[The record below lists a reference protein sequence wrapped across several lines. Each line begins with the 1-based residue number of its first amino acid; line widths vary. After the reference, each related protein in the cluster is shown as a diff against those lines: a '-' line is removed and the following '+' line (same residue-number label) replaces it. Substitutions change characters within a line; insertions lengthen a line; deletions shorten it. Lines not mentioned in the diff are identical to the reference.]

1 MRFFLRRRRA
11 GLSVGICQTPLPFTG
26 ASLRSSP
33 GHPRLTCSRSRT
45 TAGLIACLC
54 AAFLAGCSEPVVVP
68 SEPKRADDPLTE
80 AELASFLSIAD
91 SLPDRRLPPIPAVV
105 LAAPRWNR
113 NRSLPIYE
121 LVKEEEAARVDR
133 WSIDWLAAH
142 CPQTRFLR
150 RALRREK
157 MTVEQF
163 AGLYLA
169 LGTALYRDS
178 VPADR
183 ELEQILE
190 RGQKAI
196 AELKKDHRLFSS
208 LPEDHAY
215 FLQEQSGWVAVV
227 DRARR
232 VRPVHPANLA
242 LVREHRERLARLM
255 PAEFLRNPFL
265 EFTTILDERGVP
277 FQEPPGTES
286 DDRIVWSREQALVG
300 NDSPETNAQ

>member
-1 MRFFLRRRRA
+1 
-11 GLSVGICQTPLPFTG
+11 LP
-26 ASLRSSP
+26 
-33 GHPRLTCSRSRT
+33 
-45 TAGLIACLC
+45 
-54 AAFLAGCSEPVVVP
+54 
-68 SEPKRADDPLTE
+68 
-80 AELASFLSIAD
+80 SI
-91 SLPDRRLPPIPAVV
+91 V
-105 LAAPRWNR
+105 LAAPQWNR

-121 LVKEEEAARVDR
+121 LVKEEETSRVDR

-142 CPQTRFLR
+142 CPQSRFLK

-169 LGTALYRDS
+169 LGTALYRDG

-183 ELEQILE
+183 DLDPILE
-190 RGQKAI
+190 RGRKAI
-196 AELKKDHRLFSS
+196 AELKKDHRIFST
-208 LPEDHAY
+208 LPEDQAY

-232 VRPVHPANLA
+232 VKPVHPANLA
-242 LVREHRERLARLM
+242 LVREHRERLAKVM

-277 FQEPPGTES
+277 FQEPVGAEN
-286 DDRIVWSREQALVG
+286 DDHIVWSREQAIVDD
-300 NDSPETNAQ
+300 NPPETNAP